1 MLVHLHMLRHS
12 WFITPRIIRMN
23 KSNNYKNFIG
33 TIRRKQKTVLFLNH
47 RLREFLKNLGII
59 YHRDF
64 VHICGAALELN
75 GKLILPDQR
84 EYHEALR
91 ASFRDLVNSLAEIL
105 DDPSLSDFNGSSSS
119 NPYFKRNSVLVFT
132 AIGGNGSTDA

>member
-1 MLVHLHMLRHS
+1 MYV
-12 WFITPRIIRMN
+12 
-23 KSNNYKNFIG
+23 
-33 TIRRKQKTVLFLNH
+33 
-47 RLREFLKNLGII
+47 
-59 YHRDF
+59 RDF